1 MQAARREAVLTVTHD
16 LIAERGL
23 SGIATLEV
31 AKRAGVSEGLIFQ
44 HLETKAGL
52 PAAAARSGETLLAC
66 LEAVA
71 EAPPCPRSVRHHSR
85 SHGTDRP
92 ADTPGQRRM
101 GAPWADR
108 RNRHQQD

>member
-71 EAPPCPRSVRHHSR
+71 EAPPLPPICPPPFPKSRHR
-85 SHGTDRP
+85 PPGGYARAAQDGRAVGRP
-92 ADTPGQRRM
+92 A
-101 GAPWADR
+101 
-108 RNRHQQD
+108 